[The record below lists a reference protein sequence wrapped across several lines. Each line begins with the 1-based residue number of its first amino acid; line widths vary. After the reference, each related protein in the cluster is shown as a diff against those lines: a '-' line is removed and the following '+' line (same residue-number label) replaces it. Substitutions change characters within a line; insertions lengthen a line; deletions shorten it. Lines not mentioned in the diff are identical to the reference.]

1 MLNALVAEINTSI
14 SIGGFVIPIN
24 PYNSVGLIVAV
35 GELFLWTAMELL
47 LTEPPTKEKTT
58 LSDTSTAQSDQD
70 KSGFGVVLKAL
81 SYFEIWF
88 PLVQAMVI
96 CFGFLL

>member
-1 MLNALVAEINTSI
+1 M
-14 SIGGFVIPIN
+14 IPIN

-81 SYFEIWF
+81 SYFDIWF